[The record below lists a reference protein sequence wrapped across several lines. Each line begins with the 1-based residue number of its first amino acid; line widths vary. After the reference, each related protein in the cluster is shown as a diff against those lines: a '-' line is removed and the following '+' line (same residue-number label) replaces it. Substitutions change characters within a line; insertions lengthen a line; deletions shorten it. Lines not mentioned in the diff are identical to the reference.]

1 MEKEIPLLE
10 LNIDSEEL
18 YDIIKDLDFSISKKE
33 HFANKEKDIKKNLD
47 DLTLEAFFEKYESD
61 DEYPGTCKVV
71 AEKDDE
77 TAEYLFAPSDRY
89 SKLNEKQAK
98 KLKEIFD
105 EDIVEKKETLKLNP
119 AIIDKYEKII
129 ADMIE
134 ESDEI
139 DEEDKL
145 KLFIKTEEYS
155 IKKGTISKLNEYVN
169 SDLSYKEAF
178 ELIKPVK
185 PAIKSIKL
193 NS

>member
-71 AEKDDE
+71 AEKDDK